1 MATCVAAPIQRYCA
15 PQMPLIEQSWRLPV
29 PLIHETLA
37 LAVGAAKEHART
49 LLERFERRGDPRTG
63 RSSAVYLALV
73 VMHERLLAPDPPPV
87 AHFIPD
93 LEQLSRSCST
103 KLASVQPLIEAA
115 LDVARRRPDE
125 T

>member
-1 MATCVAAPIQRYCA
+1 MPLTYQTDMAPI
-15 PQMPLIEQSWRLPV
+15 V
-29 PLIHETLA
+29 PIHQNLA
-37 LAVGAAKEHART
+37 VAVGAAKDQTRALLEQFERQGDART
-49 LLERFERRGDPRTG
+49 A

-73 VMHERLLAPDPPPV
+73 VMHERLLAADPPPV

-115 LDVARRRPDE
+115 LAVARGRPDE
-125 T
+125 PDEP

>member
-1 MATCVAAPIQRYCA
+1 MAA
-15 PQMPLIEQSWRLPV
+15 
-29 PLIHETLA
+29 IHQNLA
-37 LAVGAAKEHART
+37 VAVGAAKDHVRA
-49 LLERFERRGDPRTG
+49 LLERFERHGDARTG
-63 RSSAVYLALV
+63 RSNAVYLALV

-115 LDVARRRPDE
+115 LAVVRRPPDQI
-125 T
+125 

>member
-1 MATCVAAPIQRYCA
+1 MALAHQN
-15 PQMPLIEQSWRLPV
+15 
-29 PLIHETLA
+29 LA
-37 LAVGAAKEHART
+37 LAVGAAKEHARA
-49 LLERFERRGDPRTG
+49 LLQEFERRGDALTG

-73 VMHERLLAPDPPPV
+73 VIHERLLAADPPPV

-93 LEQLSRSCST
+93 LEHLRRTCST

-115 LDVARRRPDE
+115 LGVARGRPDQ

>member
-1 MATCVAAPIQRYCA
+1 
-15 PQMPLIEQSWRLPV
+15 MPLILPQWRAPMALS
-29 PLIHETLA
+29 HETIA

-49 LLERFERRGDPRTG
+49 LLEQFERRGDPRTG

-103 KLASVQPLIEAA
+103 KLGSVQPLIEAA
-115 LDVARRRPDE
+115 LDVARRPPE
-125 T
+125 QP